1 MSKRFTKMMAAV
13 CAAVL
18 VLFSSAVKAENDA
31 DYRKYADG
39 VRKEVYAMP
48 MPEFSN
54 PKIPDELKNKS
65 SVVMARY
72 TDVSVGKFRN
82 KPEQRCIAHTNDA
95 RAGLYR
101 R

>member
-18 VLFSSAVKAENDA
+18 ALFSSAVKAENDA

-48 MPEFSN
+48 MP
-54 PKIPDELKNKS
+54 
-65 SVVMARY
+65 
-72 TDVSVGKFRN
+72 
-82 KPEQRCIAHTNDA
+82 
-95 RAGLYR
+95 
-101 R
+101 